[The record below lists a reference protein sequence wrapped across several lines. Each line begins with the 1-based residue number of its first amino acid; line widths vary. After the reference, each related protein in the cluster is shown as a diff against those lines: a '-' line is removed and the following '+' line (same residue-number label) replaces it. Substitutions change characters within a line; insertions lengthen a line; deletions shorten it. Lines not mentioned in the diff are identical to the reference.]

1 MLTLKHD
8 GNDRIKI
15 IFLCGIVLLVILS
28 IMSYIRMNQLR
39 IESLRATHTLE
50 LTIELHRL
58 SACIQEAESSQRG
71 YVLTKDSQFLSKV
84 NTARSQINQ
93 GLKTIDSLT
102 KRNLKQKRNLILLK
116 AAVYQKLDYLQII
129 VTQATVSILK
139 DNQFLKGKALMDTV
153 NMHLGAMIQEEN
165 RLMQL
170 RTNSLTKL
178 SIQTPQYYIILI
190 LSAILILI
198 ASYYKIIQEL
208 HKTEQFKYRIEESKT
223 ELEKSYVLLQSKT
236 EEIDKRESELVIANR
251 ELVFQNHEKEKR
263 ASELEIIN
271 QDLNL
276 SERQLKESFNDLSKY
291 QDAFDET
298 SIIAITDQNGIIRK
312 ANANFCKISKYN
324 EQELIGQDHR
334 MINSGY
340 HSKEYIKQM
349 WQTISIGKIWKGEL
363 KNRAKDG
370 SFYWVDTTIVPF
382 LNDQGKP
389 YQYLAIR
396 VDITNRKE
404 SVEKLESAYKEL
416 ESFNYISSHDLQVPL
431 RHIQNFASRILDDES
446 QNLTEKG
453 KFYFEKINSS
463 ALRMQNLLK
472 DLLIYSQTSIEERT
486 FERTNLNHII
496 MNILNELSVLIDEKH
511 AKIVLGNLG
520 SDVNVIPF
528 QIEQLLYNLLG
539 NALNFAKPDIP
550 SLIKIDRSNVLVKDI
565 KDVALLPN
573 ISYCHISITDNGIG
587 FNPQYNN
594 RIFGLFQ
601 RLDHDQKVAG
611 TGIGLA
617 IVKKIVENHH
627 GFITAKGELN
637 VGARFDI
644 YIPV

>member
-1 MLTLKHD
+1 
-8 GNDRIKI
+8 
-15 IFLCGIVLLVILS
+15 
-28 IMSYIRMNQLR
+28 MNQLR

-50 LTIELHRL
+50 LTIELHKL
-58 SACIQEAESSQRG
+58 SAYIQEVESSQRG
-71 YVLTKDSQFLSKV
+71 YVLTKDSQFLTKV
-84 NTARSQINQ
+84 NAARLQLNQ
-93 GLKTIDSLT
+93 QLTSIDSLT
-102 KRNLKQKRNLILLK
+102 KKNLKQKRILIRLK
-116 AAVYQKLDYLQII
+116 AAVNQKLDYLQII
-129 VTQATVSILK
+129 VADSKASTLK
-139 DNQFLKGKALMDTV
+139 EEQFLKGKTLMDSV
-153 NMHLGAMIQEEN
+153 NIQLNTMIQEEN
-165 RLMQL
+165 RLML
-170 RTNSLTKL
+170 IRTSALTRL

-190 LSAILILI
+190 LSSILILI
-198 ASYYKIIQEL
+198 ASYYKILQEL
-208 HKTEQFKYRIEESKT
+208 HKSEQFKHRIEQSKD
-223 ELEKSYVLLQSKT
+223 ELEKSYVLLKSKT

-251 ELVFQNHEKEKR
+251 ELLFQNDEKEKR

-276 SERQLKESFNDLSKY
+276 SERQLKDSFNDLSKY

-312 ANANFCKISKYN
+312 ANANFCKISRYS

-340 HSKEYIKQM
+340 HPKEYIKQM
-349 WQTISIGKIWKGEL
+349 WQTISVGNIWKGEL

-446 QNLTEKG
+446 SNLTERG

-472 DLLIYSQTSIEERT
+472 DLLIYSQTSIEERK
-486 FERTNLNHII
+486 FETTDLNHII
-496 MNILNELSVLIDEKH
+496 MNILNEFSVPIDEKQ

-520 SDVNVIPF
+520 SEINVIPF

-550 SLIKIDRSNVLVKDI
+550 LLIQIDRTNVKAKDI
-565 KDVALLPN
+565 KDVLLLPN
-573 ISYCHISITDNGIG
+573 ITYCHISITDNGIG
-587 FNPQYNN
+587 FDPQYNN

-627 GFITAKGELN
+627 GFITAKGEQN
-637 VGARFDI
+637 VSARFDI
-644 YIPV
+644 YLPI

>member
-1 MLTLKHD
+1 
-8 GNDRIKI
+8 
-15 IFLCGIVLLVILS
+15 
-28 IMSYIRMNQLR
+28 MSYIRMNQLR

-50 LTIELHRL
+50 LTIELHKL
-58 SACIQEAESSQRG
+58 SAYIQEVESSQRG
-71 YVLTKDSQFLSKV
+71 YVLTKDSQFLTKV
-84 NTARSQINQ
+84 NAARLQLNQ
-93 GLKTIDSLT
+93 QLTSIDSLT
-102 KRNLKQKRNLILLK
+102 KKNLKQKRILIRLK
-116 AAVYQKLDYLQII
+116 AAVNQKLDYLQII
-129 VTQATVSILK
+129 VADSKASTLK
-139 DNQFLKGKALMDTV
+139 EEQFLKGKTLMDSV
-153 NMHLGAMIQEEN
+153 NIQLNTMIQEEN
-165 RLMQL
+165 RLML
-170 RTNSLTKL
+170 IRTSALTRL

-190 LSAILILI
+190 LSSILILI
-198 ASYYKIIQEL
+198 ASYYKILQEL
-208 HKTEQFKYRIEESKT
+208 HKSEQFKHRIEQSKD

-251 ELVFQNHEKEKR
+251 ELLFQNDEKEKR

-276 SERQLKESFNDLSKY
+276 SERQLKDSFNDLSKY

-312 ANANFCKISKYN
+312 ANANFCKISKYS

-340 HSKEYIKQM
+340 HPKEYIKQM
-349 WQTISIGKIWKGEL
+349 WQTISVGNIWKGEL

-446 QNLTEKG
+446 RNLTERG

-472 DLLIYSQTSIEERT
+472 DLLIYSQTSIEERK
-486 FERTNLNHII
+486 FETTDLNHII
-496 MNILNELSVLIDEKH
+496 MNILNEFSVPIDEKQ

-520 SDVNVIPF
+520 SEINVIPF

-550 SLIKIDRSNVLVKDI
+550 LLIQIDRTNVKAKDI
-565 KDVALLPN
+565 KDVLLLPN
-573 ISYCHISITDNGIG
+573 ITYCHISITDNGIG
-587 FNPQYNN
+587 FDPQYNN

-627 GFITAKGELN
+627 GFITAKGEQN
-637 VGARFDI
+637 VSARFDI
-644 YIPV
+644 YLPI